1 MTMMVVYWIELDP
14 DGTPEPCCE
23 LFPEEDL
30 QIRKVL
36 DRCAELREAG
46 KMFVTSTSGLCIG
59 VSGIIDGKL
68 PDGSTYQWRK
78 RRPY

>member
-1 MTMMVVYWIELDP
+1 MTAMVVYWIELDL
-14 DGTPEPCCE
+14 DGNLQSRYK

-36 DRCAELREAG
+36 DECAELRAEG
-46 KMFVTSTSGLCIG
+46 KLFVTSTSDLCIG

-68 PDGSTYQWRK
+68 PDGTTYQWRK